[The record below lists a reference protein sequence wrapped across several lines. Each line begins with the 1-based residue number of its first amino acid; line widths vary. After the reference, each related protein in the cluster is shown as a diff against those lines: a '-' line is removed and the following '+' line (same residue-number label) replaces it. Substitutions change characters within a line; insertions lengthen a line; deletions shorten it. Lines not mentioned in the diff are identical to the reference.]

1 MVARQDEAKK
11 EEIREAIGQVR
22 AVFAQMEKYQTRGRQ

>member
-11 EEIREAIGQVR
+11 EETREAIRQIR
-22 AVFAQMEKYQTRGRQ
+22 SILAQMEM